1 MTTIF
6 FIPVKKFNCFQLD
19 LKLNSED
26 GGDYSTF
33 ISNGEWDLV
42 GKNSFQLKPLNEIK
56 KTKIIHKIIFP
67 NMKNRLNIKYDFFP
81 QQRKKSRSE

>member
-42 GKNSFQLKPLNEIK
+42 GKNFFQLKPLNELK

-67 NMKNRLNIKYDFFP
+67 NMKNRFNIKFGFFL
-81 QQRKKSRSE
+81 QQQNE

>member
-1 MTTIF
+1 M
-6 FIPVKKFNCFQLD
+6 D

-56 KTKIIHKIIFP
+56 KTKIIHKIIFS
-67 NMKNRLNIKYDFFP
+67 NKKNRLSIIFSSTKKMNMKRIVILENIPKENINIF
-81 QQRKKSRSE
+81 